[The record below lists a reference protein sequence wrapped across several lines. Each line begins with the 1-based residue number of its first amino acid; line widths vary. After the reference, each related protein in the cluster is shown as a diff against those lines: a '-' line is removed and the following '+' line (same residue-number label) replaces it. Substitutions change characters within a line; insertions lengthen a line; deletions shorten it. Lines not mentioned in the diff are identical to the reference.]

1 MRAGN
6 HLHADRNEEAHL
18 RHGERS
24 RAALLGVSAFALAA
38 MSFSA
43 FTAKPAFAQEIAAG
57 DEAEETAGSGAA
69 ATLPEVVVTASP
81 LASPID
87 ELAAPV
93 DIVTR
98 DDILGSSATTLGA
111 LLGDLPGVT
120 QSSFAAGA
128 SRPIIRGLDN
138 TRVRV
143 QENGIGAGDVS
154 AVSEDHGVPIDPL
167 SAERVEVVRG
177 PATLRYGSQAM
188 GGVVNVINNRIPKA
202 IPKGGFAAEAGAAYD
217 SVSDGR
223 QGHGKMEAAAGDVVF
238 HADGFAR
245 KTDDYRIPGA
255 TSRQSETWSETSG
268 IAGGASVILG
278 NEAFDGYAGGS
289 ISYYDSKY
297 GIPAPGDPLNPVHI
311 DMHQTKVQ
319 LGSELEFA
327 DGFITG
333 LNVAGGYSD
342 YSHGEVDATGVTG
355 SRFDDE
361 EWEGR
366 AEFLHR
372 AVGPFTGAF
381 GVQLH
386 RREIVASGEGGELL
400 APSETESAAAFLF
413 EEMPLAG
420 EALKLQLAGRVEHAD
435 VSGRALDASI
445 PLAPTDFAVSRSF
458 TPTSVSV
465 GLVYSPAPK
474 WVFGVTAQHVE
485 RAPDALELFSKGPHE
500 ATETFEIGDPAL
512 GKEKALSF
520 EINARREGDDYS
532 FEAAVFHTSFS
543 DFIYKR
549 LTGESCNDS
558 FDTCTP
564 HGAGTELDQV
574 LFTQADATFRG
585 FETKG
590 SVTLMRWGTARAGV
604 TGQFDMVRAELDN
617 TVSGSGNV
625 PRIPPMRA
633 GAGVFYAGDRV
644 SGRFG
649 FLHAFAQDRLSTGET
664 ETGSYTDLKGEIR
677 YLLPQDMVGGNA
689 IELALAGENLLDADI
704 RNHVSFKKNDVL
716 QPGRN
721 VRLVVTARF

>member
-1 MRAGN
+1 MRHAAG
-6 HLHADRNEEAHL
+6 
-18 RHGERS
+18 S
-24 RAALLGVSAFALAA
+24 RAALLGVSVFALAA
-38 MSFSA
+38 MPFSA
-43 FTAKPAFAQEIAAG
+43 LTAKPAFAQEIAAA
-57 DEAEETAGSGAA
+57 DEAEEAAAPQAA
-69 ATLPEVVVTASP
+69 ATLPEIVVTASP

-98 DDILGSSATTLGA
+98 NDILGSSATTLGA

-177 PATLRYGSQAM
+177 PATLRYGSEAM

-202 IPKGGFAAEAGAAYD
+202 IPKGGFAAEAGASYD

-223 QGHGKMEAAAGDVVF
+223 QGHGKMEAAAGGVVF
-238 HADGFAR
+238 HADGFTR

-255 TSRQSETWSETSG
+255 AGRQRETWTETSG

-278 NEAFDGYAGGS
+278 NGDYDGYAGGS
-289 ISYYDSKY
+289 VSYYDSKY

-319 LGSELEFA
+319 LGSELEF
-327 DGFITG
+327 DGGFLAAIN
-333 LNVAGGYSD
+333 LAGGYSD
-342 YSHGEVDATGVTG
+342 YTHDEVDATGATG
-355 SRFDDE
+355 SRFDNE
-361 EWEGR
+361 AWEGR
-366 AEFLHR
+366 AEFLHW

-381 GVQLH
+381 GVQFQ

-400 APSETESAAAFLF
+400 APSETVAAAAFLF

-420 EALKLQLAGRVEHAD
+420 EALKLQLAGRVEQVD
-435 VSGRALDASI
+435 VSGRALDASV

-458 TPTSVSV
+458 TPASFSA
-465 GLVYSPAPK
+465 GLVYRPAPK

-543 DFIYKR
+543 GFIYKR
-549 LTGESCNDS
+549 LTGEVCDDS
-558 FDTCTP
+558 YDTCTP

-574 LFTQADATFRG
+574 LFTQEDATFRG

-590 SVTLMRWGTARAGV
+590 SVTLMRWGAAKAGV
-604 TGQFDMVRAELDN
+604 TGQFDVVRAELDN
-617 TVSGSGNV
+617 AVSASGNV

-633 GAGVFYAGDRV
+633 GAGVFYAGERV
-644 SGRFG
+644 SGRLG
-649 FLHAFAQDRLSTGET
+649 FLHAFAQDRLSAGET
-664 ETGSYTDLKGEIR
+664 ETGSYTDLKGEVR
-677 YLLPQDMVGGNA
+677 YLLPQEVTGGNA
-689 IELALAGENLLDADI
+689 IELALVGENLLDDDI

>member
-1 MRAGN
+1 MRAGH
-6 HLHADRNEEAHL
+6 HLHADRKEEVRL

-24 RAALLGVSAFALAA
+24 RAALLGVSVFALAA

-43 FTAKPAFAQEIAAG
+43 LTAKPAFAQEVAAG
-57 DEAEETAGSGAA
+57 DDAEEAAAPQAA

-81 LASPID
+81 LVSPID

-138 TRVRV
+138 TRVRM

-202 IPKGGFAAEAGAAYD
+202 IPKGGFAAEAGASYD
-217 SVSDGR
+217 SVSDGV
-223 QGHGKMEAAAGDVVF
+223 QGHGKMDVAAGDVVF

-245 KTDDYRIPGA
+245 NTDNYRVPG
-255 TSRQSETWSETSG
+255 TPDHQDETWTETSG

-278 NEAFDGYAGGS
+278 NGDYDGYVGGS
-289 ISYYDSKY
+289 VSYYDSMY

-319 LGSELEFA
+319 LASELEFA
-327 DGFITG
+327 NGFLAG
-333 LNVAGGYSD
+333 LNLAGGYSD
-342 YSHGEVDATGVTG
+342 YTHGEVDAASVTG

-372 AVGPFTGAF
+372 GVGPFTGAF

-400 APSETESAAAFLF
+400 APSETVAAAAFLF

-420 EALKLQLAGRVEHAD
+420 EALKLQLAGRVEHVD
-435 VSGRALDASI
+435 VSGRALDASV

-458 TPTSVSV
+458 TPTSVSA
-465 GLVYSPAPK
+465 GLVYSPAAK

-500 ATETFEIGDPAL
+500 ATETFEIGDPTL
-512 GKEKALSF
+512 DKEKALSF

-549 LTGESCNDS
+549 MTGEVCDDS
-558 FDTCTP
+558 YDTCTP

-574 LFTQADATFRG
+574 LFTQEDATFRG

-590 SVTLMRWGTARAGV
+590 SVTLMRWGMAKAGV
-604 TGQFDMVRAELDN
+604 TGQFDMVRAELDA
-617 TVSGSGNV
+617 GGNV
-625 PRIPPMRA
+625 PRVPPMRA
-633 GAGVFYAGDRV
+633 GAGMFYAGERV

-649 FLHAFAQDRLSTGET
+649 FLHAFAQGRLSAGET
-664 ETGSYTDLKGEIR
+664 ETGSYTDLKGEVR

-689 IELALAGENLLDADI
+689 VELALVGENLLDDDI

-721 VRLVVTARF
+721 VRFVVTARF